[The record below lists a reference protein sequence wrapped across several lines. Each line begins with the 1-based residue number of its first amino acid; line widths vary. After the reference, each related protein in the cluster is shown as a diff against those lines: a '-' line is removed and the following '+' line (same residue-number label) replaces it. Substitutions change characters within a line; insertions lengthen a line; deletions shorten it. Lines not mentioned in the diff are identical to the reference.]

1 MHILTGVVLGS
12 QRDYRGLS
20 RRVVTGLGAVA
31 QVVSIRMKGF
41 IGHDIVGF
49 VGVGVVRMATHDG
62 FDGEFAHPITT
73 DGIANEAATGRARGV
88 LLESIFEEVLGAPGV
103 DGAVLGLVYELVNGN
118 EIGMVSTLGVV
129 TLLALFRL
137 GRSTLYRWYLTPLGL
152 EGLADTKVLK
162 TFGSFC

>member
-1 MHILTGVVLGS
+1 VRILTGVVLGS

-118 EIGMVSTLGVV
+118 EIGMVSTLGVFITLV
-129 TLLALFRL
+129 LLAFLKDWWSIIFIGGARFRANL
-137 GRSTLYRWYLTPLGL
+137 KMLETLSRLH
-152 EGLADTKVLK
+152 
-162 TFGSFC
+162 F